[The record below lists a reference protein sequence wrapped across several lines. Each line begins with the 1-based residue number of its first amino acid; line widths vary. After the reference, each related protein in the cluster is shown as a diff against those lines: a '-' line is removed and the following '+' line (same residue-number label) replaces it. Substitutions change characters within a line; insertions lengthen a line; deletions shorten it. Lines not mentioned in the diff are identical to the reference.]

1 MTRCPPI
8 PAQLSPPVLEEL
20 EHDGDDGGEPPVPEY
35 QRLAPVAHQV
45 RHDEDVHLVL
55 HTPQIF
61 LETSNIF
68 RESLSSYLHVVPRI
82 ARVVRIVQTT
92 VAAVILLGY
101 FLTKILINIPSQ
113 SRVKCQWRII
123 MQAGH
128 TS

>member
-8 PAQLSPPVLEEL
+8 PAQLSSPVLEEL

-55 HTPQIF
+55 DTPQIF

-68 RESLSSYLHVVPRI
+68 RESLY
-82 ARVVRIVQTT
+82 
-92 VAAVILLGY
+92 
-101 FLTKILINIPSQ
+101 
-113 SRVKCQWRII
+113 
-123 MQAGH
+123 
-128 TS
+128 